1 MMSRRGSYAV
11 EFALKKDNN
20 VELEEKVSLFGKL
33 PDQCMVCEADF
44 DKKDKE
50 MVQNWSVVVHD
61 KKEQVRLY
69 CPSCW
74 DQAVKLVEEVMYDF
88 SEKLENSD
96 E

>member
-1 MMSRRGSYAV
+1 MNREQRRA
-11 EFALKKDNN
+11 ATKQAKKDNN